1 VTAAYLAKLNPQ
13 QRRAVEH
20 GVGIPNDGL
29 GNPLLVIAGAGSGK
43 TNTLV
48 ARFNQIERI

>member
-20 GVGIPNDGL
+20 GVGITNDGL
-29 GNPLLVIAGAGSGK
+29 ANPLLVIAGAGSGK
-43 TNTLV
+43 TNTL
-48 ARFNQIERI
+48 AGHLRLA